1 MDNELFAL
9 VENYISKLVAQEDD
23 VLQAVNRSIEQADM
37 PQISIS
43 ASQGKFLQ
51 LLAKLIR
58 AGKILELGTLA
69 GYSTIW
75 LARALPKDGKLIS
88 IEYDEKHAA
97 VALTNIKKAHLQER
111 VDIRVGK
118 ALDILPQIEEKK
130 EGPFDL
136 IFIDAD
142 KPPYFE
148 YFEWAIK
155 LARPGTLIIA
165 DNVIREGKVLDAEN
179 TDERVKGVQR
189 LNESL
194 SKDTR
199 VFSTIIQTVGTK
211 EHDGMILAIVN

>member
-23 VLQAVNRSIEQADM
+23 ILQAVNRSIEQADM
-37 PQISIS
+37 PQISVS

-51 LLAKLIR
+51 LLAKLIQ
-58 AGKILELGTLA
+58 ADKILELGTLA

-75 LARALPKDGKLIS
+75 LARALPKGGKLIS

-97 VALTNIKKAHLQER
+97 VALANIKKAHLQES

-155 LARPGTLIIA
+155 LARPGALIIA

>member
-1 MDNELFAL
+1 MDNELFTL
-9 VENYISKLVAQEDD
+9 VDNYISKLVAVEDD
-23 VLQAVNRSIEQADM
+23 VLQGVNTSIEQADM
-37 PQISIS
+37 PQISVS

-51 LLAKLIR
+51 LLAKLTQAR
-58 AGKILELGTLA
+58 KILELGTLA

-75 LARALPKDGKLIS
+75 LARALPNNGKLIT
-88 IEYDEKHAA
+88 IEYSEKHAQ
-97 VALTNIKKAHLQER
+97 VALTNIKKANLQEI
-111 VDIRVGK
+111 VDIRVGR
-118 ALDILPQIEEKK
+118 ALDILPQIEKK
-130 EGPFDL
+130 NEGPFDL

-142 KPPYFE
+142 KPPYLE
-148 YFEWAIK
+148 YFDWAIK

-165 DNVIREGKVLDAEN
+165 DNVIREGKVLDAKN
-179 TDERVKGVQR
+179 ADERVKGVQR

>member
-23 VLQAVNRSIEQADM
+23 ILQAVNRSIEQADM
-37 PQISIS
+37 PQISVS

-51 LLAKLIR
+51 LLAKLIQ

-75 LARALPKDGKLIS
+75 LARALPKGGKLIS

-97 VALTNIKKAHLQER
+97 VALTNIKKAHLQET

-165 DNVIREGKVLDAEN
+165 DNVIREGKVLDAKN
-179 TDERVKGVQR
+179 ADERVKGVQR

>member
-23 VLQAVNRSIEQADM
+23 ILQAVNRSIEQADM
-37 PQISIS
+37 PQISVS

-51 LLAKLIR
+51 LLAKLIQ

-97 VALTNIKKAHLQER
+97 VALTNIKKAHLQET

-155 LARPGTLIIA
+155 LARPGALIIA

>member
-1 MDNELFAL
+1 MNNELFTL
-9 VENYISKLVAQEDD
+9 VDNYISKLVAVEDE
-23 VLQAVNRSIEQADM
+23 VLQGVNTSIEQADM
-37 PQISIS
+37 PQISVS
-43 ASQGKFLQ
+43 SSQGKFLQ
-51 LLAKLIR
+51 LLAKLTQAR
-58 AGKILELGTLA
+58 KILELGTLA

-75 LARALPKDGKLIS
+75 LARALPNNGKLIT
-88 IEYDEKHAA
+88 IEYSEKHAQ
-97 VALTNIKKAHLQER
+97 VALTNIKKANLQEI
-111 VDIRVGK
+111 VDIRVGR
-118 ALDILPQIEEKK
+118 ALDILPQIEEKN

-142 KPPYFE
+142 KPPYLE
-148 YFEWAIK
+148 YFDWAIK

-165 DNVIREGKVLDAEN
+165 DNVIREGKVLDAKN
-179 TDERVKGVQR
+179 ADERVKGVQR

>member
-51 LLAKLIR
+51 LLAKLIQ

>member
-1 MDNELFAL
+1 MNNELFAL

-23 VLQAVNRSIEQADM
+23 ILQAVNRSIEQADM
-37 PQISIS
+37 PQISVS

-51 LLAKLIR
+51 LLAKLIQ

-97 VALTNIKKAHLQER
+97 VALTNIKKAHLQGI

-155 LARPGTLIIA
+155 LARPGALIIA

-179 TDERVKGVQR
+179 TDEKVKGVQR

-194 SKDTR
+194 SKDAR

>member
-51 LLAKLIR
+51 LLAKLIQ

-136 IFIDAD
+136 IFIDAN

>member
-23 VLQAVNRSIEQADM
+23 ILQAVNRSIEQADM
-37 PQISIS
+37 PQISVS

-51 LLAKLIR
+51 LLAKLIQ
-58 AGKILELGTLA
+58 ADKILELGTLA

-97 VALTNIKKAHLQER
+97 VALTNIKKAHLQET

-155 LARPGTLIIA
+155 LARPGALIIA

>member
-23 VLQAVNRSIEQADM
+23 ILQAVNRSIEQADM
-37 PQISIS
+37 PQISVS

-51 LLAKLIR
+51 LLAKLIQ
-58 AGKILELGTLA
+58 ADKILELGTLA

-97 VALTNIKKAHLQER
+97 VALTNIKKAHLQET

-118 ALDILPQIEEKK
+118 ALDILPQIAEKK

-155 LARPGTLIIA
+155 LARPGALIIA

-179 TDERVKGVQR
+179 ADERVKGVQR

-194 SKDTR
+194 SRDKR